1 MEFKFDRDANQD
13 FLVDSKV
20 AIIVGYFYQD
30 IGDKLLAA
38 AQETLAK
45 YGINN
50 NNVNVF
56 YAPGAFEIPLLAKR
70 LAGQKYQPA
79 TVLNPEHEEFYLPEI
94 ENLYDGIVTLGAVIN
109 GETPH
114 FDFVCNEC
122 ARGIA
127 DVSYQFETPV
137 AFGVLTTSNME
148 QAIGRAGGYKGNKGE
163 EATMAMIEML
173 YLMKQADSQAF

>member
-1 MEFKFDRDANQD
+1 MMEFKFDRDANQD
-13 FLVDSKV
+13 FLVNAKV

-38 AQETLAK
+38 AHETLAK
-45 YGINN
+45 YGINK

-70 LAGQKYQPA
+70 LAGQKSA
-79 TVLNPEHEEFYLPEI
+79 G

-122 ARGIA
+122 ARGVA
-127 DVSYQFETPV
+127 DVSYQYEIPT
-137 AFGVLTTSNME
+137 AFGVLTTSNMD
-148 QAIGRAGGYKGNKGE
+148 QTIGRAGGYKGNKGE
-163 EATMAMIEML
+163 EAAMAMIEML
-173 YLMKQADSQAF
+173 YLMKQADTQAF

>member
-1 MEFKFDRDANQD
+1 MNFKFDRNANQD

-38 AQETLAK
+38 AQETLVK
-45 YGINN
+45 YGINK

-70 LAGQKYQPA
+70 LAGQKIA
-79 TVLNPEHEEFYLPEI
+79 G
-94 ENLYDGIVTLGAVIN
+94 ENLYDGIVTLGAVIK

-114 FDFVCNEC
+114 DVYVCNEC
-122 ARGIA
+122 SKGIA
-127 DVSYQFETPV
+127 EVSYQYEIPTT
-137 AFGVLTTSNME
+137 FGVLTTLDMD
-148 QAIGRAGGYKGNKGE
+148 QTIGRAGGYKGNKGE

>member
-1 MEFKFDRDANQD
+1 MNFQFDKNANSD
-13 FLVDSKV
+13 FLKDSKV

-38 AQETLAK
+38 AQDTLAK
-45 YGINN
+45 YGINE

-70 LAGQKYQPA
+70 LAAQQANGQ
-79 TVLNPEHEEFYLPEI
+79 
-94 ENLYDGIVTLGAVIN
+94 NLYDGIVTLGAVIK

-114 FDFVCNEC
+114 DVYVCNEC
-122 ARGIA
+122 SKGIA
-127 DVSYQFETPV
+127 EVSYNYEIPTT
-137 AFGVLTTSNME
+137 FGVLTTLNMD
-148 QAIGRAGGYKGNKGE
+148 QTIGRAGGYKGNKGE

-173 YLMKQADSQAF
+173 YLLQQADAQRF

>member
-13 FLVDSKV
+13 FLVNAKV
-20 AIIVGYFYQD
+20 GIIVGYFYQD

-38 AQETLAK
+38 AHETLAK
-45 YGINN
+45 YGINE

-70 LAGQKYQPA
+70 LATQK
-79 TVLNPEHEEFYLPEI
+79 VGN

-122 ARGIA
+122 ARGVA
-127 DVSYQFETPV
+127 DVSYQYEIPT

-148 QAIGRAGGYKGNKGE
+148 QTVGRAGGYKGNKGE

-173 YLMKQADSQAF
+173 YLMKQADSQVF

>member
-1 MEFKFDRDANQD
+1 MKFQFDKNANSD
-13 FLVDSKV
+13 FLKDSKV

-38 AQETLAK
+38 AQETLEK
-45 YGINN
+45 YGIDE

-70 LAGQKYQPA
+70 LAEQKSDGK
-79 TVLNPEHEEFYLPEI
+79 
-94 ENLYDGIVTLGAVIN
+94 NLYDGIVTLGAVIN

-122 ARGIA
+122 ARGVA
-127 DVSYQFETPV
+127 DVSYQYEIPT
-137 AFGVLTTSNME
+137 AFGVLTTSNMD
-148 QAIGRAGGYKGNKGE
+148 QTIGRAGGYKGNKGE
-163 EATMAMIEML
+163 EATLAMIEML
-173 YLMKQADSQAF
+173 YLMKHADTQAF

>member
-1 MEFKFDRDANQD
+1 MKFQFDKNANSD
-13 FLVDSKV
+13 FLKDSKV

-30 IGDKLLAA
+30 IGDKLLVA
-38 AQETLAK
+38 AQETLDK
-45 YGINN
+45 YGIDK

-56 YAPGAFEIPLLAKR
+56 YVPGAFEIPLLAKR
-70 LAGQKYQPA
+70 LAQQQANNK
-79 TVLNPEHEEFYLPEI
+79 
-94 ENLYDGIVTLGAVIN
+94 NLYDGIVTLGAVIH

-122 ARGIA
+122 ARGVA
-127 DVSYQFETPV
+127 DVSYQYEIPT

-148 QAIGRAGGYKGNKGE
+148 QTIGRSGGYKGNKGE

-173 YLMKQADSQAF
+173 YLIQQADTQEF

>member
-1 MEFKFDRDANQD
+1 MDFKFDKSVNKD
-13 FLVDSKV
+13 FLADSKV
-20 AIIVGYFYQD
+20 AITVGYFYQE
-30 IGDKLLAA
+30 IGDKLLAS

-45 YGINN
+45 YGINA
-50 NNVNVF
+50 NNVDVF
-56 YAPGAFEIPLLAKR
+56 YVPGAFEIPLLAKK
-70 LAGQKYQPA
+70 LAKSGK
-79 TVLNPEHEEFYLPEI
+79 
-94 ENLYDGIVTLGAVIN
+94 YDGIVTLGAVIN

-127 DVSYQFETPV
+127 DVSYQYEVPT

-148 QAIGRAGGYKGNKGE
+148 QTIGRAGGYKGNKGE

-173 YLMKQADSQAF
+173 YLMDKVN

>member
-1 MEFKFDRDANQD
+1 MEFKFDKNANSN
-13 FLVDSKV
+13 FLKDSKV
-20 AIIVGYFYQD
+20 AIIVGYFYQE
-30 IGDKLLAA
+30 IGDKLLSS

-45 YGINN
+45 YGINE

-70 LAGQKYQPA
+70 LAAQQVNGQN
-79 TVLNPEHEEFYLPEI
+79 V
-94 ENLYDGIVTLGAVIN
+94 YDGIVTLGAVIK

-114 FDFVCNEC
+114 DVYVCNEC

-127 DVSYQFETPV
+127 EVSYNYEIPTV
-137 AFGVLTTSNME
+137 FGVLTTLNMD
-148 QAIGRAGGYKGNKGE
+148 QTIGRAGGYKGNKGE

-173 YLMKQADSQAF
+173 YLMQQADTQSF